1 MGAHVTFQVSVHVCT
16 TQPLKTASITHLL
29 HMHRVRETGM
39 VRQKYNHSSNRAAC
53 GERDV

>member
-1 MGAHVTFQVSVHVCT
+1 MGTYVTFQVSIHVC

-29 HMHRVRETGM
+29 HVHRVRETGM
-39 VRQKYNHSSNRAAC
+39 VKQKYYHSSNRAAC